1 MKIQDQI
8 VAAIKNEKVIAK
20 HIDHHHWISGSST
33 VVYPIALW
41 HERVCIQMDTDHNY
55 FEKAIKRVLDKN
67 KDFFKNGWFWKSDGS
82 CPSELTLI
90 YTPETAEGLKNE
102 AKNK

>member
-8 VAAIKNEKVIAK
+8 VAAIKNEQVIAK

-33 VVYPIALW
+33 VVYPITLW
-41 HERVCIQMDTDHNY
+41 ERSVCIQLNTNRNY

-67 KDFFKNGWFWKSDGS
+67 KDLFKGGWFWKSDGS